1 MANVSFE
8 KAMKLAVLSGLKVAL
23 GPAFLMASQRR
34 PETSTWAAMALGE
47 MVLDKVGILPSRS
60 SLPLLI
66 PHSISGA
73 WVARESM
80 MADGID
86 DPMAAVMGGAVA
98 AGVSTFAPM
107 VRIAA
112 SRILGV
118 PDPVMGLLEDYLA
131 LKLGT
136 EAVGLS
142 MDEVTQVARHSVEDL
157 RERVMPAIQSAGAG
171 SM

>member
-1 MANVSFE
+1 M
-8 KAMKLAVLSGLKVAL
+8 
-23 GPAFLMASQRR
+23 R
-34 PETSTWAAMALGE
+34 
-47 MVLDKVGILPSRS
+47 
-60 SLPLLI
+60 
-66 PHSISGA
+66 
-73 WVARESM
+73 
-80 MADGID
+80 ADGFD

-112 SRILGV
+112 SRVLGV

-157 RERVMPAIQSAGAG
+157 RERVHAGHSVGRRGLDVTAERALGDAHPRVGPVGEDLVALQLGLLLVRRVDDGPARWCGSARSAPPPSRAG
-171 SM
+171 GRRA